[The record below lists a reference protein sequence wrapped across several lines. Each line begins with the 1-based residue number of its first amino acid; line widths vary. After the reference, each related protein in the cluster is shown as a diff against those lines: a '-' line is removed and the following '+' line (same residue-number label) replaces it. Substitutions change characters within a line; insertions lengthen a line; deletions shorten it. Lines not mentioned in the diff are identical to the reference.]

1 MSKKQSKDGVTLTIN
16 TPASNYGIISIVD
29 INVQPGVDKVVFDI
43 DGLSR
48 YNNFNVKLKN
58 VNKQFPDVR
67 TLILDERAY
76 DTEISNYM
84 FPNVTNVIVQGPPTP
99 YSRRTIVGRNGCLLN
114 STGSGIGYKLLNTF
128 CKKAG
133 EKIDLKD
140 VYSIEDYAFEGCMST
155 NVINTDDITCL
166 SKKKL
171 CQFRISAWW
180 LIRKWG

>member
-43 DGLSR
+43 DGLSW

-84 FPNVTNVIVQGPPTP
+84 
-99 YSRRTIVGRNGCLLN
+99 
-114 STGSGIGYKLLNTF
+114 
-128 CKKAG
+128 
-133 EKIDLKD
+133 
-140 VYSIEDYAFEGCMST
+140 
-155 NVINTDDITCL
+155 
-166 SKKKL
+166 
-171 CQFRISAWW
+171 
-180 LIRKWG
+180 